1 MAYLNKVQII
11 GNLGADPKISQT
23 QGGVLIAN
31 FNVGCTEKYK
41 DSQGVQQ
48 SKTEWVRVV
57 LFNGTADVAQ
67 KYLHKGSLVY
77 VEGKLQTRSYKDNQG
92 IDRYVTEVIGSTMQM
107 LGGKPEQAQNQPAP
121 APQTTY
127 AQAPHT
133 NYAQPVQPAY
143 TQPVQQSPYAQTQPQ
158 TSYAQAPQT
167 TYQQPVQPAP
177 VAPQQ
182 PAYTQPVQSPYTQTQ
197 PQTTY
202 AQAPQTSYAQPVQ
215 SAPVAPQQPA
225 TAPQQS
231 PYVLPPQQEQQGNFG
246 ETDPLDDIPF

>member
-1 MAYLNKVQII
+1 MASLNKVQII

-23 QGGVLIAN
+23 QNGVLIAN
-31 FNVGCTEKYK
+31 FNVGCTDRFK

-77 VEGKLQTRSYKDNQG
+77 IEGKLQTRSYKDNQG

-121 APQTTY
+121 APQAQTNY

-133 NYAQPVQPAY
+133 NYA
-143 TQPVQQSPYAQTQPQ
+143 
-158 TSYAQAPQT
+158 
-167 TYQQPVQPAP
+167 QPAP

-202 AQAPQTSYAQPVQ
+202 AQAPQTTYAQPVQ
-215 SAPVAPQQPA
+215 SAPVAPQQSA

-231 PYVLPPQQEQQGNFG
+231 PYVLPPQQEQGNFG
-246 ETDPLDDIPF
+246 EADPLDDIPF

>member
-121 APQTTY
+121 APQAQTNY

-133 NYAQPVQPAY
+133 NYAQ
-143 TQPVQQSPYAQTQPQ
+143 QPVQ
-158 TSYAQAPQT
+158 
-167 TYQQPVQPAP
+167 QPAP
-177 VAPQQ
+177 VAPQSPYTQAVQQ
-182 PAYTQPVQSPYTQTQ
+182 PTQPVQSPYTQTQ

-202 AQAPQTSYAQPVQ
+202 AQAPQTTYAQPVQ
-215 SAPVAPQQPA
+215 SAPVAPQQSA

>member
-23 QGGVLIAN
+23 QNGVLIAN
-31 FNVGCTEKYK
+31 FNVGCTERFK

-77 VEGKLQTRSYKDNQG
+77 IEGKLQTRSYKDNQG

-121 APQTTY
+121 APQAQTNY

-133 NYAQPVQPAY
+133 NYA
-143 TQPVQQSPYAQTQPQ
+143 
-158 TSYAQAPQT
+158 
-167 TYQQPVQPAP
+167 QPAP

-197 PQTTY
+197 PQTSY
-202 AQAPQTSYAQPVQ
+202 AQAPQTTYQQPVQ
-215 SAPVAPQQPA
+215 PAPVAPQQPA

>member
-133 NYAQPVQPAY
+133 NYAQ
-143 TQPVQQSPYAQTQPQ
+143 QPVQ
-158 TSYAQAPQT
+158 
-167 TYQQPVQPAP
+167 QPAP

-182 PAYTQPVQSPYTQTQ
+182 PAYTQPVQQSPYAQTQ

-225 TAPQQS
+225 PQQS
-231 PYVLPPQQEQQGNFG
+231 PYVLPSQQEQQGNFG
-246 ETDPLDDIPF
+246 EADPLDDIPF

>member
-133 NYAQPVQPAY
+133 NYAQPVQPA
-143 TQPVQQSPYAQTQPQ
+143 
-158 TSYAQAPQT
+158 
-167 TYQQPVQPAP
+167 P

-182 PAYTQPVQSPYTQTQ
+182 PAYTQPVQQSPYAQTQ

-215 SAPVAPQQPA
+215 SAPV
-225 TAPQQS
+225 APQQS

>member
-127 AQAPHT
+127 AQPAHT
-133 NYAQPVQPAY
+133 NYAQQPVQQTAPVAPQQPAY

-158 TSYAQAPQT
+158 TTYA
-167 TYQQPVQPAP
+167 QPVQ
-177 VAPQQ
+177 
-182 PAYTQPVQSPYTQTQ
+182 QSPYAQTQ
-197 PQTTY
+197 QQTT
-202 AQAPQTSYAQPVQ
+202 YAQPVQ

-225 TAPQQS
+225 
-231 PYVLPPQQEQQGNFG
+231 PQQEQQGNFG

>member
-77 VEGKLQTRSYKDNQG
+77 IEGKLQTRSYKDNQG

-127 AQAPHT
+127 AQASHT
-133 NYAQPVQPAY
+133 NYAQ
-143 TQPVQQSPYAQTQPQ
+143 QPVQ
-158 TSYAQAPQT
+158 
-167 TYQQPVQPAP
+167 QPAP

-215 SAPVAPQQPA
+215 SAPVAPQQ
-225 TAPQQS
+225 S
-231 PYVLPPQQEQQGNFG
+231 PYVLSPQQEQQGNFG

>member
-133 NYAQPVQPAY
+133 NYAQ
-143 TQPVQQSPYAQTQPQ
+143 QPVQ
-158 TSYAQAPQT
+158 
-167 TYQQPVQPAP
+167 QPAP

-215 SAPVAPQQPA
+215 SAPVAPQQ
-225 TAPQQS
+225 S

>member
-133 NYAQPVQPAY
+133 NYAQ
-143 TQPVQQSPYAQTQPQ
+143 QPVQ
-158 TSYAQAPQT
+158 
-167 TYQQPVQPAP
+167 QPAP

-215 SAPVAPQQPA
+215 SAPVAPQQ
-225 TAPQQS
+225 S
-231 PYVLPPQQEQQGNFG
+231 PYVLSPQQEQQGNFG

>member
-1 MAYLNKVQII
+1 MASLNKVQII

-23 QGGVLIAN
+23 QNGVLIAN
-31 FNVGCTEKYK
+31 FNVGCTDRFK

-77 VEGKLQTRSYKDNQG
+77 IEGKLQTRSYKDNQG

-121 APQTTY
+121 APQAQTNY

-133 NYAQPVQPAY
+133 NYAQP
-143 TQPVQQSPYAQTQPQ
+143 
-158 TSYAQAPQT
+158 
-167 TYQQPVQPAP
+167 AP
-177 VAPQQ
+177 VAP
-182 PAYTQPVQSPYTQTQ
+182 
-197 PQTTY
+197 PQTT
-202 AQAPQTSYAQPVQ
+202 YAQPVQ
-215 SAPVAPQQPA
+215 SAPVAPQQSA

-231 PYVLPPQQEQQGNFG
+231 PYVLPPQQEQGNFG

>member
-127 AQAPHT
+127 AQPAHT
-133 NYAQPVQPAY
+133 NYAQ
-143 TQPVQQSPYAQTQPQ
+143 QPVQ
-158 TSYAQAPQT
+158 
-167 TYQQPVQPAP
+167 QPAP

-182 PAYTQPVQSPYTQTQ
+182 PAYTQPVQQSPYAQTQ

-225 TAPQQS
+225 PQQS
-231 PYVLPPQQEQQGNFG
+231 PYVLPSQQEQQGNFG
-246 ETDPLDDIPF
+246 EADPLDDIPF

>member
-11 GNLGADPKISQT
+11 GNLGADPTISQT

-31 FNVGCTEKYK
+31 FNVGCTERYK

-121 APQTTY
+121 APQAQTNY

-133 NYAQPVQPAY
+133 NYAQ
-143 TQPVQQSPYAQTQPQ
+143 QPVH
-158 TSYAQAPQT
+158 
-167 TYQQPVQPAP
+167 
-177 VAPQQ
+177 Q

-202 AQAPQTSYAQPVQ
+202 AQAPQTTYAQPVQ
-215 SAPVAPQQPA
+215 SAPVAPQQSA

>member
-121 APQTTY
+121 APQ
-127 AQAPHT
+127 AQT
-133 NYAQPVQPAY
+133 NYAQPAPVAPQQPAY

-158 TSYAQAPQT
+158 TTYA
-167 TYQQPVQPAP
+167 QPVQ
-177 VAPQQ
+177 
-182 PAYTQPVQSPYTQTQ
+182 QSPYAQTQ
-197 PQTTY
+197 PQTT
-202 AQAPQTSYAQPVQ
+202 YAQPVQ

-225 TAPQQS
+225 
-231 PYVLPPQQEQQGNFG
+231 PQQEQQGNFG

>member
-1 MAYLNKVQII
+1 MASLNKVQII

-23 QGGVLIAN
+23 QNGVLIAN
-31 FNVGCTEKYK
+31 FNVGCTDRFK

-77 VEGKLQTRSYKDNQG
+77 IEGKLQTRSYKDNQG

-121 APQTTY
+121 APQAQTNY

-133 NYAQPVQPAY
+133 NYA
-143 TQPVQQSPYAQTQPQ
+143 
-158 TSYAQAPQT
+158 
-167 TYQQPVQPAP
+167 QPAP

-202 AQAPQTSYAQPVQ
+202 AQAPQTTYAQPVQ
-215 SAPVAPQQPA
+215 SAPVAPQQSA

-231 PYVLPPQQEQQGNFG
+231 PYVLPPQQEQGNFG

>member
-133 NYAQPVQPAY
+133 NYAQPAPVAPQSPYTQAVQQP
-143 TQPVQQSPYAQTQPQ
+143 TQPVQQSPYA
-158 TSYAQAPQT
+158 
-167 TYQQPVQPAP
+167 
-177 VAPQQ
+177 
-182 PAYTQPVQSPYTQTQ
+182 QTQ

-202 AQAPQTSYAQPVQ
+202 AQAPQTSYAQPV
-215 SAPVAPQQPA
+215 QPA

-246 ETDPLDDIPF
+246 EADPLDDIPF

>member
-127 AQAPHT
+127 AQPAHT
-133 NYAQPVQPAY
+133 NYAQQPVQQPAPVAPQQPAY

-158 TSYAQAPQT
+158 T
-167 TYQQPVQPAP
+167 
-177 VAPQQ
+177 
-182 PAYTQPVQSPYTQTQ
+182 
-197 PQTTY
+197 TY
-202 AQAPQTSYAQPVQ
+202 AQAPQTSYAQPV
-215 SAPVAPQQPA
+215 AP
-225 TAPQQS
+225 TAGTTRE
-231 PYVLPPQQEQQGNFG
+231 LR
-246 ETDPLDDIPF
+246 

>member
-31 FNVGCTEKYK
+31 FNVGCTERYK

-121 APQTTY
+121 APQAQTNY

-133 NYAQPVQPAY
+133 NYAQ
-143 TQPVQQSPYAQTQPQ
+143 QPVQ
-158 TSYAQAPQT
+158 
-167 TYQQPVQPAP
+167 QPAP
-177 VAPQQ
+177 VAPQS
-182 PAYTQPVQSPYTQTQ
+182 PYTQPVQSPYTQTQ

-215 SAPVAPQQPA
+215 SAPVAPQQ
-225 TAPQQS
+225 S

>member
-31 FNVGCTEKYK
+31 FNVGCTERFK

-77 VEGKLQTRSYKDNQG
+77 IEGKLQTRSYKDNQG

-133 NYAQPVQPAY
+133 NYAQ
-143 TQPVQQSPYAQTQPQ
+143 QPVQ
-158 TSYAQAPQT
+158 
-167 TYQQPVQPAP
+167 QPAP

-215 SAPVAPQQPA
+215 SAPVAPQQ
-225 TAPQQS
+225 S

>member
-133 NYAQPVQPAY
+133 NYAQQPVQQPAPVAPQQPAY

-167 TYQQPVQPAP
+167 TY
-177 VAPQQ
+177 
-182 PAYTQPVQSPYTQTQ
+182 
-197 PQTTY
+197 
-202 AQAPQTSYAQPVQ
+202 AQPVQ
-215 SAPVAPQQPA
+215 S
-225 TAPQQS
+225 APQQS
-231 PYVLPPQQEQQGNFG
+231 PYVLPSQQEQQGNFG

>member
-1 MAYLNKVQII
+1 MASLNKVQII

-23 QGGVLIAN
+23 QNGVLIAN
-31 FNVGCTEKYK
+31 FNVGCTDRFK

-77 VEGKLQTRSYKDNQG
+77 IEGKLQTRSYKDNQG

-127 AQAPHT
+127 AQPAHT
-133 NYAQPVQPAY
+133 NYAQPVQ
-143 TQPVQQSPYAQTQPQ
+143 T
-158 TSYAQAPQT
+158 
-167 TYQQPVQPAP
+167 AP

-182 PAYTQPVQSPYTQTQ
+182 PAYTQPVQQSPYAQTQ

-246 ETDPLDDIPF
+246 ETDPLDDIPFELKSLSDKCVKAPILSE

>member
-133 NYAQPVQPAY
+133 NYAQPVQ
-143 TQPVQQSPYAQTQPQ
+143 T
-158 TSYAQAPQT
+158 
-167 TYQQPVQPAP
+167 AP

-197 PQTTY
+197 PQTSY
-202 AQAPQTSYAQPVQ
+202 AQAPQTTYAQPVQ

-231 PYVLPPQQEQQGNFG
+231 PYVLSPQQEQQGNFG

>member
-127 AQAPHT
+127 AQPAHT
-133 NYAQPVQPAY
+133 NYAQ
-143 TQPVQQSPYAQTQPQ
+143 QPVQ
-158 TSYAQAPQT
+158 
-167 TYQQPVQPAP
+167 QPAP

-182 PAYTQPVQSPYTQTQ
+182 PAYTQPFQQSPYAQTQ

-225 TAPQQS
+225 PQQS
-231 PYVLPPQQEQQGNFG
+231 PYVLPSQQEQQGNFG
-246 ETDPLDDIPF
+246 EADPLDDIPF

>member
-121 APQTTY
+121 APQAQTNY

-133 NYAQPVQPAY
+133 NYA
-143 TQPVQQSPYAQTQPQ
+143 
-158 TSYAQAPQT
+158 
-167 TYQQPVQPAP
+167 QPAP

-225 TAPQQS
+225 PQQS
-231 PYVLPPQQEQQGNFG
+231 PYVLPSQQEQQGNFG
-246 ETDPLDDIPF
+246 EADPLDDIPF

>member
-1 MAYLNKVQII
+1 MASLNKVQII

-23 QGGVLIAN
+23 QNGVLIAN
-31 FNVGCTEKYK
+31 FNVGCTDRFK

-77 VEGKLQTRSYKDNQG
+77 IEGKLQTRSYKDNQG

-133 NYAQPVQPAY
+133 NYAQ
-143 TQPVQQSPYAQTQPQ
+143 QPVQ
-158 TSYAQAPQT
+158 
-167 TYQQPVQPAP
+167 QPAP

-215 SAPVAPQQPA
+215 SAPVAPQQ
-225 TAPQQS
+225 S
-231 PYVLPPQQEQQGNFG
+231 PYVLSPQQEQQGNFG

>member
-31 FNVGCTEKYK
+31 FNVGCTEQYK

-77 VEGKLQTRSYKDNQG
+77 IEGKLQTRSNKDNQG

-121 APQTTY
+121 APQAQTNY

-133 NYAQPVQPAY
+133 NYA
-143 TQPVQQSPYAQTQPQ
+143 
-158 TSYAQAPQT
+158 
-167 TYQQPVQPAP
+167 QPAP

-202 AQAPQTSYAQPVQ
+202 AQAPQTTYAQPVQ
-215 SAPVAPQQPA
+215 SAPVAPQQSA

>member
-31 FNVGCTEKYK
+31 FNVGCTERYK

-67 KYLHKGSLVY
+67 KYLHKSSLVY

-121 APQTTY
+121 APQAQTNY

-133 NYAQPVQPAY
+133 NYAQ
-143 TQPVQQSPYAQTQPQ
+143 QPVH
-158 TSYAQAPQT
+158 
-167 TYQQPVQPAP
+167 
-177 VAPQQ
+177 Q

-202 AQAPQTSYAQPVQ
+202 AQAPQTTYAQPVQ
-215 SAPVAPQQPA
+215 SAPVAPQQSA

>member
-1 MAYLNKVQII
+1 MASLNKVQII

-23 QGGVLIAN
+23 QNGVLIAN
-31 FNVGCTEKYK
+31 FNVGCTDRFK

-133 NYAQPVQPAY
+133 NYAQ
-143 TQPVQQSPYAQTQPQ
+143 QPVQ
-158 TSYAQAPQT
+158 
-167 TYQQPVQPAP
+167 QPAP
-177 VAPQQ
+177 VAPQS
-182 PAYTQPVQSPYTQTQ
+182 PYTQPVQSPYTQTQ

-215 SAPVAPQQPA
+215 SAPVAPQQ
-225 TAPQQS
+225 S

>member
-31 FNVGCTEKYK
+31 FNVGCTERYK

-121 APQTTY
+121 APQAQTNY

-133 NYAQPVQPAY
+133 NYA
-143 TQPVQQSPYAQTQPQ
+143 
-158 TSYAQAPQT
+158 
-167 TYQQPVQPAP
+167 QPAP

-202 AQAPQTSYAQPVQ
+202 AQAPQTTYAQPVQ
-215 SAPVAPQQPA
+215 SAPVAPQQSA

>member
-127 AQAPHT
+127 AQ
-133 NYAQPVQPAY
+133 
-143 TQPVQQSPYAQTQPQ
+143 
-158 TSYAQAPQT
+158 
-167 TYQQPVQPAP
+167 
-177 VAPQQ
+177 
-182 PAYTQPVQSPYTQTQ
+182 
-197 PQTTY
+197 
-202 AQAPQTSYAQPVQ
+202 PVQ

-231 PYVLPPQQEQQGNFG
+231 PYVLPPQQEQGNFG
-246 ETDPLDDIPF
+246 EADPLDDIPF

>member
-107 LGGKPEQAQNQPAP
+107 LGGKPEQAQNQPVP

-127 AQAPHT
+127 AQPAHT
-133 NYAQPVQPAY
+133 NYAQPVQTAPVAPQQPAY

-177 VAPQQ
+177 V
-182 PAYTQPVQSPYTQTQ
+182 S
-197 PQTTY
+197 
-202 AQAPQTSYAQPVQ
+202 
-215 SAPVAPQQPA
+215 PQQPA

-231 PYVLPPQQEQQGNFG
+231 PYVLPPQQEQGNFG

>member
-127 AQAPHT
+127 AQPAHT
-133 NYAQPVQPAY
+133 NYAQPVQTAPVAPQQPAY

-158 TSYAQAPQT
+158 TTYA
-167 TYQQPVQPAP
+167 QPVQ
-177 VAPQQ
+177 
-182 PAYTQPVQSPYTQTQ
+182 QSPYAQTQ
-197 PQTTY
+197 QQTT
-202 AQAPQTSYAQPVQ
+202 YAQPVQ

-225 TAPQQS
+225 
-231 PYVLPPQQEQQGNFG
+231 PQQEQQGNFG

>member
-133 NYAQPVQPAY
+133 NYAQ
-143 TQPVQQSPYAQTQPQ
+143 QPVQ
-158 TSYAQAPQT
+158 
-167 TYQQPVQPAP
+167 QPAP

-197 PQTTY
+197 PQT
-202 AQAPQTSYAQPVQ
+202 SYAQPVQ
-215 SAPVAPQQPA
+215 SAPV
-225 TAPQQS
+225 APQQS

>member
-77 VEGKLQTRSYKDNQG
+77 IEGKLQTRSYKDNQG

-127 AQAPHT
+127 AQPAHT
-133 NYAQPVQPAY
+133 NYAQPVQ
-143 TQPVQQSPYAQTQPQ
+143 T
-158 TSYAQAPQT
+158 
-167 TYQQPVQPAP
+167 AP

-182 PAYTQPVQSPYTQTQ
+182 PAYTQPVQQSPYAQTQ

-231 PYVLPPQQEQQGNFG
+231 PYVLPPQQEQGNFG
-246 ETDPLDDIPF
+246 EADPLDDIPF

>member
-31 FNVGCTEKYK
+31 FNVGCTERFK

-133 NYAQPVQPAY
+133 NYAQ
-143 TQPVQQSPYAQTQPQ
+143 QPVQ
-158 TSYAQAPQT
+158 
-167 TYQQPVQPAP
+167 QPAP

-215 SAPVAPQQPA
+215 SAPVAPQQ
-225 TAPQQS
+225 S

>member
-23 QGGVLIAN
+23 QNGVLIAN
-31 FNVGCTEKYK
+31 FNVGCTERFK

-133 NYAQPVQPAY
+133 NYAQPVAPQQPAY

-167 TYQQPVQPAP
+167 T
-177 VAPQQ
+177 
-182 PAYTQPVQSPYTQTQ
+182 
-197 PQTTY
+197 
-202 AQAPQTSYAQPVQ
+202 YAQPVQ

>member
-133 NYAQPVQPAY
+133 NYAQP
-143 TQPVQQSPYAQTQPQ
+143 
-158 TSYAQAPQT
+158 
-167 TYQQPVQPAP
+167 AP

-215 SAPVAPQQPA
+215 SAPVAPQQ
-225 TAPQQS
+225 S

>member
-1 MAYLNKVQII
+1 MASLNKVQII

-23 QGGVLIAN
+23 QNGVLIAN
-31 FNVGCTEKYK
+31 FNVGCTDRFK

-77 VEGKLQTRSYKDNQG
+77 IEGKLQTRSYKDNQG

-133 NYAQPVQPAY
+133 NYAQPAPVAPQQPAY
-143 TQPVQQSPYAQTQPQ
+143 TQPVQSPYTQTQPQ

-182 PAYTQPVQSPYTQTQ
+182 PA
-197 PQTTY
+197 
-202 AQAPQTSYAQPVQ
+202 
-215 SAPVAPQQPA
+215 

-231 PYVLPPQQEQQGNFG
+231 PYVLPPQQEQGNFG
-246 ETDPLDDIPF
+246 EADPLDDIPF

>member
-121 APQTTY
+121 APQAQTNY

-133 NYAQPVQPAY
+133 NYA
-143 TQPVQQSPYAQTQPQ
+143 
-158 TSYAQAPQT
+158 
-167 TYQQPVQPAP
+167 QPAP

-202 AQAPQTSYAQPVQ
+202 AQAPQTTYAQPVQ
-215 SAPVAPQQPA
+215 SAPVAPQQSA

>member
-1 MAYLNKVQII
+1 MASLNKVQII

-23 QGGVLIAN
+23 QNGVLIAN
-31 FNVGCTEKYK
+31 FNVGCTDRFK

-77 VEGKLQTRSYKDNQG
+77 IEGKLQTRSYKDNQG

-127 AQAPHT
+127 AQPAHT
-133 NYAQPVQPAY
+133 NYAQPVQ
-143 TQPVQQSPYAQTQPQ
+143 T
-158 TSYAQAPQT
+158 
-167 TYQQPVQPAP
+167 AP

-225 TAPQQS
+225 
-231 PYVLPPQQEQQGNFG
+231 PQQEQQGNFG

>member
-127 AQAPHT
+127 AQPAHT
-133 NYAQPVQPAY
+133 NYAQPVQ
-143 TQPVQQSPYAQTQPQ
+143 T
-158 TSYAQAPQT
+158 
-167 TYQQPVQPAP
+167 AP

-182 PAYTQPVQSPYTQTQ
+182 PAYTQPVQQSPYAQTQ

-225 TAPQQS
+225 PQQS
-231 PYVLPPQQEQQGNFG
+231 PYVLPSQQEQQGNFG
-246 ETDPLDDIPF
+246 EADPLDDIPF